1 MKKAVNQQLCE
12 KCQSAFWSRSSQQT
26 FSSASIFPLNP
37 LWCFLMQMAFGF
49 KISAFSFFLASLS
62 FQKHNNVYLHYSFPC
77 CPDVAIFLW
86 FAVSVVN
93 SSFINTTCESVLF
106 REFHTSSTK
115 KAPFPVPMSRMA
127 AFSGISALSI
137 HRSTRLMLSSPNLT
151 TRRKPQTSVTRWVI
165 KIKTNNKLEMSWASP
180 RALCE
185 ASG

>member
-1 MKKAVNQQLCE
+1 MRKVRVLFEVGHHSRPSAVQAYFHLTPCGV
-12 KCQSAFWSRSSQQT
+12 SSSRWHLVLR
-26 FSSASIFPLNP
+26 FLLFPEYYGGKTHSD
-37 LWCFLMQMAFGF
+37 C
-49 KISAFSFFLASLS
+49 ASLS
-62 FQKHNNVYLHYSFPC
+62 FQKYNYVYLHYSFPC

-151 TRRKPQTSVTRWVI
+151 TRRNPQTSVTRWVI

-180 RALCE
+180 LALCE